1 MTKTTTKTI
10 TTTYITVTKPFHYL
24 GMEPQTLK
32 VGYRVKVR
40 PSDLNDRGYIMILGQ
55 GIKEIVPWTHIRLET
70 ETLERTITET
80 ITIKV
85 VR

>member
-1 MTKTTTKTI
+1 MTKTTTKT
-10 TTTYITVTKPFHYL
+10 TTYVTVTKPFDYV

-55 GIKEIVPWTHIRLET
+55 GIKEVVPWTHLRLET
-70 ETLERTITET
+70 ETVERTITET
-80 ITIKV
+80 TTIKV
-85 VR
+85 IR